1 MADTAKT
8 LTTTLSDGRQV
19 ELPGTIR
26 TIRQALDPE
35 LAAEFVR
42 EAEDAGVGEL
52 PGVLARW
59 ALRTPQAHD
68 PGEEEQIARIRAGDM
83 TGLLYADRADAYRS
97 AG

>member
-1 MADTAKT
+1 MAKT

-26 TIRQALDPE
+26 TIRSALSPD
-35 LAAEFVR
+35 LAEEFTR
-42 EAEDAGVGEL
+42 EVEDAGADEL

-59 ALRTPQAHD
+59 ALRTPEAHD
-68 PGEEEQIARIRAGDM
+68 SGEEEQIARIRAGE
-83 TGLLYADRADAYRS
+83 TAGLIYADLADEYRS

>member
-1 MADTAKT
+1 MAKSF
-8 LTTTLSDGRQV
+8 TTTIGGSKV

-26 TIRQALDPE
+26 TIREALAPE
-35 LAAEFVR
+35 LVDAFIEDV
-42 EAEDAGVGEL
+42 EDAGPDEV

-68 PGEEEQIARIRAGDM
+68 PGEEEQVACILDGD
-83 TGLLYADRADAYRS
+83 TSGLVYADEGDECGS

>member
-1 MADTAKT
+1 MTELAKT
-8 LTTTLSDGRQV
+8 LSTTLSDGRRV

-35 LAAEFVR
+35 LADEFTHEV
-42 EAEDAGVGEL
+42 ENVGVDEL

-68 PGEEEQIARIRAGDM
+68 PGEEEQVARIRAGDM
-83 TGLLYADRADAYRS
+83 TGLIHADQADAYRS

>member
-1 MADTAKT
+1 MANTEKT
-8 LTTTLSDGRQV
+8 LTTTLSDGCQV

-35 LAAEFVR
+35 MAAEFIR
-42 EAEDAGVGEL
+42 EAEDAGIGEL

-83 TGLLYADRADAYRS
+83 TGLIHADQTDAYRS

>member
-1 MADTAKT
+1 MAKSF
-8 LTTTLSDGRQV
+8 TTTIGGSKV

-26 TIRQALDPE
+26 TIREALAPE
-35 LAAEFVR
+35 LVDAFTEDV
-42 EAEDAGVGEL
+42 EDAGPDEV

-68 PGEEEQIARIRAGDM
+68 PGEEEQVARILDGD
-83 TGLLYADRADAYRS
+83 TSGLVYADEGDEYRN